1 MVPAMAMVMA
11 EAVVKDV
18 AMVKVVAVGSG
29 RDGYGSGYCGD
40 WAAGLGSALASL
52 LWTRSLSASWLA
64 S

>member
-40 WAAGLGSALASL
+40 SG
-52 LWTRSLSASWLA
+52 
-64 S
+64 